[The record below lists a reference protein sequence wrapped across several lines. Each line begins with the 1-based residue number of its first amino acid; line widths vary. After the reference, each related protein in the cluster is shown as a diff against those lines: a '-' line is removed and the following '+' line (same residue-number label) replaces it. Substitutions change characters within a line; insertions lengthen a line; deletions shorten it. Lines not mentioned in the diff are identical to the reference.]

1 MISFI
6 IARVFRALVVLF
18 LTVTFVFVILRVS
31 GDPAQQMLGDLAT
44 PEAIEAFRSSWG
56 LDKSIVEQFVIYV
69 GNAIHGDFG
78 VSSSDGRQVFTVIT
92 ERIPKT
98 LTVTVSAFV
107 LIILFGIPAGIL
119 AAVRRETATDKAVMA
134 GAVIG
139 YSVPNFLLGVG
150 LIFLFAVWL
159 RVLPSSGSSTWQH
172 AVLPTVTF
180 ALAGAA
186 GIARFTRSTL
196 IDVLGQP
203 YIAAAR
209 ADGIPEWDIILRHAL
224 PNAAIPL
231 VTMLGFSAGGLL
243 GGAVLVETVF
253 AWPGLGSGFVQAVNS
268 GNLNVVQAMVLTFT
282 AFMVSINLT
291 VDILYAVLNPK
302 IRLQGND
309 AS

>member
-1 MISFI
+1 MTGFI
-6 IARVFRALVVLF
+6 LARLVRALIVLV
-18 LTVTFVFVILRVS
+18 LAVTFVFVILRIS
-31 GDPAQQMLGDLAT
+31 GDPAEQMLGDLAS
-44 PEAIEAFRSSWG
+44 PEALAVFRANWG
-56 LDKSIVEQFVIYV
+56 LDKSIPEQFVIYV
-69 GNAIHGDFG
+69 GNALRGDFG
-78 VSSSDGRQVFTVIT
+78 ISAADGRQVFTIIA
-92 ERIPKT
+92 ERVPKT
-98 LTVTVSAFV
+98 LTVTISAFILTI
-107 LIILFGIPAGIL
+107 LIGIPAGII
-119 AAVRRETATDKAVMA
+119 AAVRRESGTDKAVMA
-134 GAVIG
+134 SAVIG

-172 AVLPTVTF
+172 AVLPIVTC

-186 GIARFTRSTL
+186 GISRFTRSTL
-196 IDVLGQP
+196 IEVLGQP

-209 ADGIPEWDIILRHAL
+209 ADHIPEWEIILKHAL

-282 AFMVSINLT
+282 AFMVTINLT

-302 IRLQGND
+302 IRLQGK
-309 AS
+309 

>member
-1 MISFI
+1 MIPFI
-6 IARVFRALVVLF
+6 IARFFRALVVLF
-18 LTVTFVFVILRVS
+18 LTVTFVFIILRVS
-31 GDPAQQMLGDLAT
+31 GDPAQQMLGDQAT
-44 PEAIEAFRSSWG
+44 PESIAIFRANWG

-69 GNAIHGDFG
+69 GNALHGDFG
-78 VSSSDGRQVFTVIT
+78 ISSSDGRQVFTVIT

-98 LTVTVSAFV
+98 LVVTVSAFV

-119 AAVRRETATDKAVMA
+119 AAVRREKATDKAVMA

-139 YSVPNFLLGVG
+139 YSVPNFLLGVA

-196 IDVLGQP
+196 IDVLGEP

-209 ADGIPEWDIILRHAL
+209 ADGIPEWEVILRHAL

-231 VTMLGFSAGGLL
+231 VTTLGFSAGGLL

>member
-1 MISFI
+1 MIGFI
-6 IARVFRALVVLF
+6 LARFLRAFVVLF
-18 LTVTFVFVILRVS
+18 LTVTFVFVILRLS
-31 GDPAQQMLGDLAT
+31 GDPAEQMLGDLAS
-44 PEAIEAFRSSWG
+44 PEALKVFRANWG

-69 GNAIHGDFG
+69 GNAVRGDFG
-78 VSSSDGRQVFTVIT
+78 VSSADGRQVFTIIA
-92 ERIPKT
+92 ERVPKT
-98 LTVTVSAFV
+98 LLVTVSAF
-107 LIILFGIPAGIL
+107 LLTILFGIPAGIL
-119 AAVRRETATDKAVMA
+119 AAVRRDTGTDKAVMA

-172 AVLPTVTF
+172 AILPTVTF

-186 GIARFTRSTL
+186 GISRFTRSTL

-209 ADGIPEWDIILRHAL
+209 ADGIPEWEIIVRHAL

-282 AFMVSINLT
+282 VFMVSINLT

-309 AS
+309 AH